1 MMHWIL
7 SELGTWHLTHLES
20 VHALQRLGFN
30 YQTFIGNLHF
40 KLTLFL
46 IFQHGLESVQLQH
59 RTSFASNRRS
69 RASQSY
75 DDLEDHYAAL
85 NIGKSSRHGYAKIR
99 PRNRPMMDP
108 SQTSKSQDI
117 SLGPSSHLLN
127 EQMNPIGTT
136 KSQVC
141 QK

>member
-1 MMHWIL
+1 MKIIRC
-7 SELGTWHLTHLES
+7 GKK
-20 VHALQRLGFN
+20 VFN
-30 YQTFIGNLHF
+30 
-40 KLTLFL
+40 LFL
-46 IFQHGLESVQLQH
+46 IFQHGSESVQLQH

-85 NIGKSSRHGYAKIR
+85 IIGKSSRHGYAKIR

-108 SQTSKSQDI
+108 SHTSKSQDI

-141 QK
+141 